1 MARVLTALQPTGN
14 LHIGNYFGAIEP
26 LLQLQEE
33 NENTLFVVDYH
44 AITIPQEPKELRQN
58 ILYATAVYLAAGVDP
73 EKTLLFQ
80 QSQVS
85 QHTELAWVLNC
96 LTYMGELE
104 RMTQF
109 KDKGKGK
116 IDTVSVGLFDYPVL
130 MAADILL
137 YDTEVVPV
145 GDDQRQHVELARDI
159 AKRFNNKFGETFVVP
174 KAVVRKEGARILGLD
189 NPENKMSKSAPSAKN
204 YLSLL
209 DDEVTITK
217 KIKSAVTDSESTIS
231 YDPKN
236 RKAVS
241 NLLTIFSLSTGKP
254 IETIVSE
261 FEGKGY
267 GDFKEALAKSVVA
280 YFSPLQKQV
289 ATLLKNENELIA
301 VLDQGA
307 KKAAIKAEETMRR
320 VRSAIGTQL

>member
-1 MARVLTALQPTGN
+1 
-14 LHIGNYFGAIEP
+14 
-26 LLQLQEE
+26 
-33 NENTLFVVDYH
+33 
-44 AITIPQEPKELRQN
+44 
-58 ILYATAVYLAAGVDP
+58 
-73 EKTLLFQ
+73 
-80 QSQVS
+80 
-85 QHTELAWVLNC
+85 
-96 LTYMGELE
+96 
-104 RMTQF
+104 
-109 KDKGKGK
+109 
-116 IDTVSVGLFDYPVL
+116 